1 MLKEIKQ
8 DEKGT
13 HLEWELECV
22 TSKMLNWFWCN
33 MEKCDYLW
41 HPNQHIGLSWMI
53 DPREAGPIGSIHRAP
68 QKWNDGKLITPYI
81 RLDDVA
87 RVPEHVR
94 QVIKYDHAIVAVGM
108 NLEGKEDTYD
118 FDQTR
123 KEAYRVHQW
132 QSSEAG
138 VIGMSS
144 AIPLHEADDQYEDSG
159 LIWAQHASEE
169 TGNWEVF
176 LPQLYSLYRVISDP
190 QICPYASFEI
200 EGSGI
205 DAKYKYLCKEEK
217 K

>member
-176 LPQLYSLYRVISDP
+176 LPQLYSLYRVITDP

-205 DAKYKYLCKEEK
+205 DAKYKYLCKEETK
-217 K
+217 